1 VSTDTDTSNTES
13 SQTESSHTDTSN
25 TESSQTE
32 SSHTDTSNTES
43 SQTESSQT
51 ESSQTESS
59 QTESSQ
65 ARLDEDGDDPGNL
78 YTNASSEAVQVT
90 YSENLLNVILIFY

>member
-1 VSTDTDTSNTES
+1 MYAKVFTKSSN
-13 SQTESSHTDTSN
+13 N
-25 TESSQTE
+25 
-32 SSHTDTSNTES
+32 ES

-51 ESSQTESS
+51 ESNHIESS
-59 QTESSQ
+59 QTE
-65 ARLDEDGDDPGNL
+65 LDEDDPGNL